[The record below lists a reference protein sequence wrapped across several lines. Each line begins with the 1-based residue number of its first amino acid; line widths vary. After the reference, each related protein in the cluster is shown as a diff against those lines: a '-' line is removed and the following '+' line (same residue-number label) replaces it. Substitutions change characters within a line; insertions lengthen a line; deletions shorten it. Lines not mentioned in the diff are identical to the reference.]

1 MSIWENQ
8 VLRLVGNKAKRRI
21 SKRVFQENKAR
32 QIFRKRKRGKKC
44 FFFFQKIWRALFS
57 WNTRCEIRPS
67 ALLPTNF
74 SCGHHWSKTFLTNT
88 TAMDSQEISK
98 IQSKLLVKPK
108 TIQSLSGCKNHAIN
122 LLNSSNLFWD
132 TPDFRIPWSKKSC
145 PFWA

>member
-1 MSIWENQ
+1 MRPRFLVTSRIFSRCALDKQSFHTYLYEHLGKPSSATCRY
-8 VLRLVGNKAKRRI
+8 LR
-21 SKRVFQENKAR
+21 FD
-32 QIFRKRKRGKKC
+32 
-44 FFFFQKIWRALFS
+44 
-57 WNTRCEIRPS
+57 TRFEIRRF